1 MRIAIGVVFVAV
13 SLYLAL
19 SITDFLAQYV
29 NFLSLLLYL
38 LVPWTAINLTDFYLI
53 RKGVYHVESFFE
65 ADGGIY
71 GRFNAAALGAYA
83 IGVLFELPFMILHTP
98 SYTGFMVDNLG
109 GADISWIVG
118 LVVTIP
124 VYYALAR
131 ASKQHVIVEL
141 PEMEGLA

>member
-13 SLYLAL
+13 SLYFAL

-38 LVPWTAINLTDFYLI
+38 LVPWTAIDLTDFYLI
-53 RKGVYHVESFFE
+53 RKGMYHVESFFE

-71 GRFNAAALGAYA
+71 GRFDAAALGAYA

-98 SYTGFMVDNLG
+98 SYT
-109 GADISWIVG
+109 ASWSTTSAVPTSRG
-118 LVVTIP
+118 SSVWSSRSPCTTP
-124 VYYALAR
+124 SR
-131 ASKQHVIVEL
+131 APASST
-141 PEMEGLA
+141 

>member
-1 MRIAIGVVFVAV
+1 M
-13 SLYLAL
+13 
-19 SITDFLAQYV
+19 

-131 ASKQHVIVEL
+131 ASEAARDRRATGDGRSSRDAGSGHDRHRTVV
-141 PEMEGLA
+141 GRARAR